1 MVHLL
6 QTLRSSDVVDLKYRN
21 GLATLN
27 IAEVFPEDE
36 GEYVC
41 RASNSLGTVESKC
54 RLTITRKF
62 VKYMYII
69 FHFHYWR
76 LSKLQ

>member
-1 MVHLL
+1 M
-6 QTLRSSDVVDLKYRN
+6 VDLKYRN

-62 VKYMYII
+62 VIIYII
-69 FHFHYWR
+69 FYFVLWEIVKNYNY
-76 LSKLQ
+76 